1 MLFVFEMHKMGKS
14 RDRLLDYM
22 SLGQTSVSYILLYVN
37 TGREESTGREN
48 NKSNCGRTRESV
60 KYRFGDPQC
69 HNPLPALDGVAKP
82 SKLWLESY
90 LCRLLVANLTLEPRG
105 RGTKVYTSLSSRDQ
119 LDKRNK
125 IIVYLLLGR

>member
-22 SLGQTSVSYILLYVN
+22 SLGQTSVSYILIYVN
-37 TGREESTGREN
+37 AGREESTF
-48 NKSNCGRTRESV
+48 SNCGRTRESV

-125 IIVYLLLGR
+125 IIVYLLLGS